1 MNTLLLMRHVIAHP
15 IDFYYEIQNPKRI
28 FWFQGIL
35 LVALVFIVR
44 MISILLTGYAF
55 ETREPYQISWIYELI
70 WIVVPWIVYCI
81 SNWAVSAILE
91 GEGKFKEI
99 FVGSAFALVP
109 YILLT
114 IPVALLTNILSLD
127 ELDIIVT
134 LTNISL
140 VWTGWLLLVK
150 IKVLHDFE
158 LGKLVWIAL
167 LSLLS
172 MAIMLFVGILLFGLI
187 NQLIEFILDL
197 IKEMR
202 FRS

>member
-1 MNTLLLMRHVIAHP
+1 MNTLLQMRHILAHP

-35 LVALVFIVR
+35 LIALVFVVR
-44 MISILLTGYAF
+44 MLSILLTGYAF
-55 ETREPYQISWIYELI
+55 ESKEPYQISWIYELI
-70 WIVVPWIVYCI
+70 WIVVPWIVYCA

-114 IPVALLTNILSLD
+114 IPIALLTNILSLE
-127 ELDIIVT
+127 ELDIIAA
-134 LTNISL
+134 LTNLSL
-140 VWTGWLLLVK
+140 IWTGWLLLVK

-158 LGKLVWIAL
+158 IGKMIWIAL

-172 MAIMLFVGILLFGLI
+172 MAIVLFIGILLFGLI
-187 NQLIEFILDL
+187 NQFIGFILDI
-197 IKEMR
+197 IKELR